1 MLYDF
6 GYTEIAEKHIEVDNG
21 YGRMQKGVY
30 VLTDGTRIYVDAS
43 TSEVFTVVPPQG
55 IENH

>member
-1 MLYDF
+1 MLYNY
-6 GYTEIAEKHIEVDNG
+6 GYTEIAEKIIYEDDG
-21 YGRMQKGVY
+21 YGRMLKGVY
-30 VLTDGTRIYVDAS
+30 VLMDGTRIYVDAS